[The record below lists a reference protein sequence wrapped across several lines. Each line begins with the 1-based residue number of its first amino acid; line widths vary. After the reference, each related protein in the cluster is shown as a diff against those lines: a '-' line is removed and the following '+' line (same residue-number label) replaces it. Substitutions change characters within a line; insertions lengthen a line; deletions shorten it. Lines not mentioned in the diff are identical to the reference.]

1 MLALNQPS
9 SWSSLEIRPEAPDEP
24 ELDPDFEDELVA
36 LLGEL
41 EFLRE
46 GMVAARD
53 AKKVPQT
60 LTLAAEFLRQVSEF
74 SDRNCAFT
82 TNREIDEATR
92 LAKDFRSG
100 LAVQRERGQFEPAGV
115 RRSFAAF
122 QEAVANY
129 FVVLT
134 DRFPSS
140 RSARRWVEVAAT
152 FLVEL
157 KHFTREPLS
166 AG

>member
-9 SWSSLEIRPEAPDEP
+9 SWSSLEVRPDGPDES

-36 LLGEL
+36 LLCEVDY
-41 EFLRE
+41 LRE
-46 GMVAARD
+46 GMEAARM

-60 LTLAAEFLRQVSEF
+60 LALAAEFMNQVSEF

-92 LAKDFRSG
+92 FTKEFRSF
-100 LAVQRERGQFEPAGV
+100 LAVLREKEHFDPSAV
-115 RRSFAAF
+115 RRCFASFY
-122 QEAVANY
+122 EAIVNY
-129 FVVLT
+129 FIVFT

-140 RSARRWVEVAAT
+140 RSARPWVDVAAT

-157 KHFTREPLS
+157 KRITRDPLS
-166 AG
+166 PG